1 MLRSDSEAKLIE
13 QGDLVSDDGSYKHII
28 FAVEDGVA
36 TITLNR
42 PDRMNAFTFPL
53 GAELERAY
61 ARCDEDDAVRAV
73 ILTGA
78 GKAFCAGA
86 DLGGG
91 GKTFDDVEGGRSGA
105 RSGARARRLQAW
117 QVRKPVVAAINGHAV
132 GVGLT
137 LAMQCDLRIV
147 AREAKLAF
155 AFVRRGIIPELG
167 SHAILPRVIGFSR
180 AADLLLS
187 GRTFRGEEAAALG
200 VASEAL
206 PAEEVLPRAQEW
218 AADVAANAAPASVA
232 IAKRLLWESVTE
244 TPAETM
250 AKEGPLLAWIGKQP
264 DAAEGV
270 RSFLERRP
278 PEWKLSASTD
288 LPDWPGK
295 DEG

>member
-1 MLRSDSEAKLIE
+1 LGEGEVAEMSERGGL
-13 QGDLVSDDGSYKHII
+13 LVDQDIYEHII
-28 FAVEDGVA
+28 FGVEDGVA

-42 PDRMNAFTFPL
+42 PERMNAFTFPL
-53 GAELERAY
+53 GAELEHAY

-73 ILTGA
+73 VLTGA

-86 DLGGG
+86 DMGGG
-91 GKTFDDVEGGRSGA
+91 EKTFGDVEGGRRA
-105 RSGARARRLQAW
+105 ADPGARAHRLAAW

-155 AFVRRGIIPELG
+155 AFVRRGVIPELG
-167 SHAILPRVIGFSR
+167 SHAILPRVVGFSR

-206 PAEEVLPRAQEW
+206 PAEAVLPRAREW
-218 AADVAANAAPASVA
+218 ARDVAVNAAPASVA
-232 IAKRLLWESVTE
+232 IAKRLLWEGVTE

-250 AKEGPLLAWIGKQP
+250 AKEKPLLDWTGKQP

-278 PEWKLSASTD
+278 PEWKLRASTD

-295 DEG
+295 DER

>member
-1 MLRSDSEAKLIE
+1 MPDEAPY
-13 QGDLVSDDGSYKHII
+13 QHILFDI
-28 FAVEDGVA
+28 EDGVA

-42 PDRMNAFTFPL
+42 PNKMNAFHFPL

-61 ARCDEDDAVRAV
+61 ARCDADDAVRVV

-86 DLGGG
+86 DMGGG
-91 GKTFDDVEGGRSGA
+91 EKTFGDVEGGRRAADSGA
-105 RSGARARRLQAW
+105 RVRRLAAW

-137 LAMQCDLRIV
+137 LAMQCDLRFV
-147 AREAKLAF
+147 ARDAKLAF

-167 SHAILPRVIGFSR
+167 SHTILPRVVGFSR

-187 GRTFRGEEAAALG
+187 GRTFRGEEAAELG
-200 VASEAL
+200 VASEAF
-206 PAEEVLPRAQEW
+206 PAEEVLPRAREW
-218 AADVAANAAPASVA
+218 ARDVAVNAAPASVA
-232 IAKRLLWESVTE
+232 IAKRLLWEGMTE
-244 TPAETM
+244 TPRETM
-250 AKEGPLLAWIGKQP
+250 AKEGRLLAWVGKQP

-288 LPDWPGK
+288 LPDWP
-295 DEG
+295 DE

>member
-1 MLRSDSEAKLIE
+1 MPDEAPYE
-13 QGDLVSDDGSYKHII
+13 HIL
-28 FAVEDGVA
+28 FDVEDGVA

-42 PDRMNAFTFPL
+42 PDKMNAFHFPL

-61 ARCDEDDAVRAV
+61 ARCDEDDAVRVV

-86 DLGGG
+86 DMGGG
-91 GKTFDDVEGGRSGA
+91 EETFGDVDGGKRAAESGA
-105 RSGARARRLQAW
+105 RVRRLAAW
-117 QVRKPVVAAINGHAV
+117 QVRKPVLAAINGHAV

-155 AFVRRGIIPELG
+155 AFGRRGIIPELG
-167 SHAILPRVIGFSR
+167 SHAILPRVVGFSR

-200 VASEAL
+200 VASEAH
-206 PAEEVLPRAQEW
+206 PAEEVVPRARDW
-218 AADVAANAAPASVA
+218 ARDVAANAAPSSVA
-232 IAKRLLWESVTE
+232 IAKRLLWEGVTE

-250 AKEGPLLAWIGKQP
+250 AKEKPLLDWIGKQP

-288 LPDWPGK
+288 LPDWPEK
-295 DEG
+295 DER

>member
-1 MLRSDSEAKLIE
+1 MPDEAPY
-13 QGDLVSDDGSYKHII
+13 QHIL
-28 FAVEDGVA
+28 FDVEDGVA

-42 PDRMNAFTFPL
+42 PDRMNAFHFPL
-53 GAELERAY
+53 GAELGRAY

-86 DLGGG
+86 DMGGG
-91 GKTFDDVEGGRSGA
+91 EKTFDDVEGGRLAADSGA
-105 RSGARARRLQAW
+105 RVRRLAAW

-155 AFVRRGIIPELG
+155 AFVRRGIIPELA
-167 SHAILPRVIGFSR
+167 SHAILPRVVGFSR

-200 VASEAL
+200 VASEAH
-206 PAEEVLPRAQEW
+206 PAEEVVPRAREW
-218 AADVAANAAPASVA
+218 ARDVAANAAPVSVA
-232 IAKRLLWESVTE
+232 IAKRLLWEGVTE

-250 AKEGPLLAWIGKQP
+250 AKEESLLDWIGKQP

-278 PEWKLSASTD
+278 PQWKLSVSTD

-295 DEG
+295 ADRPGKDER

>member
-1 MLRSDSEAKLIE
+1 MPDEAPYQYILF
-13 QGDLVSDDGSYKHII
+13 D
-28 FAVEDGVA
+28 VEDGVA

-42 PDRMNAFTFPL
+42 PDKMNAFHFPL

-61 ARCDEDDAVRAV
+61 ARCDEDDSVRAV

-86 DLGGG
+86 DMGGG
-91 GKTFDDVEGGRSGA
+91 GKTFDDVEGGRRAAVSGA
-105 RSGARARRLQAW
+105 RVRRLAAW

-167 SHAILPRVIGFSR
+167 SHTILPRVVGFSR

-206 PAEEVLPRAQEW
+206 PAEEVVPRAREW
-218 AADVAANAAPASVA
+218 ARDVAANTAPASVA
-232 IAKRLLWESVTE
+232 IAKRLLWEGVTE

-264 DAAEGV
+264 DAIEGV

-278 PEWKLSASTD
+278 PVWKLRASTD
-288 LPDWPGK
+288 LPEWPGNN
-295 DEG
+295 ER